1 MLSQFLYWVSR
12 PVIGLYAQAMLRL
25 KVFRQA
31 PLPEGPKI
39 LVANHPTTSDP
50 FFVALAARQPAN
62 ILITEKAFQV
72 PVFGAYL
79 RRLGHIPVIPGQ
91 GRPAFERA
99 QQALEAGRTVIM
111 FPEGHLSLE
120 DGSLRPPR
128 TGAARLALLTGA
140 PIIPVGIHLDRER
153 IRTYD
158 TRMHPDDELIRWYWH
173 GPYAMTVGQ
182 PLRLQ
187 GDVEDRAG
195 VHAASEHIMQSIHHL
210 AGQSAQ
216 RVANRSRILDSNA
229 TQTNEWVQG

>member
-140 PIIPVGIHLDRER
+140 PIIPIGIHLLQEKVKL
-153 IRTYD
+153 ITSIIEGE
-158 TRMHPDDELIRWYWH
+158 TVLIRWPLG
-173 GPYAMTVGQ
+173 GPYAMTIGAALHFSGDAENRETVQTVGHQ
-182 PLRLQ
+182 VMARIEQLMQQARERMTPLAA
-187 GDVEDRAG
+187 AG
-195 VHAASEHIMQSIHHL
+195 AA
-210 AGQSAQ
+210 
-216 RVANRSRILDSNA
+216 
-229 TQTNEWVQG
+229 